1 MELLAKM
8 NLKNAVERVLHV
20 PGNYTGGVLEMTL
33 VVDCG
38 LPDQYVR
45 DFAGEIAGIL
55 RMHSEVFRNVRMNLL
70 LWKSDREMEN
80 KVIPLSFLQ
89 TSGCFEDYRQRK
101 ENKKLEQLAAHLK
114 LFHARSKLILALT
127 GEEVFIEDEQALIQ
141 NMRPF
146 LGKKSLF
153 LLKDDPEGKWRRGME
168 FPLQRD
174 SGIKAADRER
184 RIWWRKIWNIIRCF
198 TMWPNVKT

>member
-127 GEEVFIEDEQALIQ
+127 GEEVLVEDEQALIQ

-153 LLKDDPEGKWRRGME
+153 LLKDDPEGKWRRGTE
-168 FPLQRD
+168 FPLQ
-174 SGIKAADRER
+174 GEL
-184 RIWWRKIWNIIRCF
+184 
-198 TMWPNVKT
+198 PG

>member
-1 MELLAKM
+1 MELLVKM

-89 TSGCFEDYRQRK
+89 TSGCFEDYRQRR
-101 ENKKLEQLAAHLK
+101 ENKKLEQLAAQLK
-114 LFHARSKLILALT
+114 SFHARSKLILVLIDQ
-127 GEEVFIEDEQALIQ
+127 EFFIEDEQALIQ
-141 NMRPF
+141 NMKPF

-153 LLKDDPEGKWRRGME
+153 FLKDDPEGKWRRGME
-168 FPLQRD
+168 FPLQGD
-174 SGIKAADRER
+174 LPG
-184 RIWWRKIWNIIRCF
+184 
-198 TMWPNVKT
+198 

>member
-55 RMHSEVFRNVRMNLL
+55 RMHSEVFGDVRMNLL

-168 FPLQRD
+168 FPLQRELP
-174 SGIKAADRER
+174 G
-184 RIWWRKIWNIIRCF
+184 
-198 TMWPNVKT
+198 

>member
-1 MELLAKM
+1 MELLTKM

-89 TSGCFEDYRQRK
+89 TSGCFEDYRQRR
-101 ENKKLEQLAAHLK
+101 ENKKLEQLAAQLK
-114 LFHARSKLILALT
+114 LFHARSKLILVLIDQ
-127 GEEVFIEDEQALIQ
+127 EFFIEDEQALIQ
-141 NMRPF
+141 NMKPF

-153 LLKDDPEGKWRRGME
+153 FLKDDPEGISFTGGSAR
-168 FPLQRD
+168 
-174 SGIKAADRER
+174 IKAADRER
-184 RIWWRKIWNIIRCF
+184 RIWWRKIWNIIRCSI
-198 TMWPNVKT
+198 MWPNVKT